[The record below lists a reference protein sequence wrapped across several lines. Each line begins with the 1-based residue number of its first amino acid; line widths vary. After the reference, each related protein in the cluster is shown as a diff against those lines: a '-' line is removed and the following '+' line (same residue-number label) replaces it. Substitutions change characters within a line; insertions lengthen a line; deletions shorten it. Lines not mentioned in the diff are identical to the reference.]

1 MKMNIP
7 ELRRNTQIPH
17 RLLKSF
23 DNTILFVH
31 EWSPDSSTNTA
42 ILILHGITAYSE
54 PYSEIAELLMRTGYQ
69 VFGLDLRGHGLS
81 DGNRGDYPSKKHL
94 LSDLKV
100 TIETFKSEY
109 DNLIILGH
117 SLGIVTG
124 MEILNNFPDMIDGI
138 IFLSGARQV
147 RPGAYPKK
155 SRLRTIKI
163 ILFSIIAPKKPVIKY
178 YREGMVGLDDPL
190 FNFKYSLRFLRV
202 LDSRK
207 MEMPEKIKIPL
218 LFGLGDQDELFSV
231 DDAKSFFEEFPA
243 KEKEFFII
251 EGAKHAEFPETIKD
265 SRLISWLQEF
275 FLVN

>member
-1 MKMNIP
+1 MKPNIP
-7 ELRRNTQIPH
+7 ELRKNTQNPH
-17 RLLKSF
+17 RLIKSF
-23 DNTILFVH
+23 DNNILFVR
-31 EWSPDSSTNTA
+31 EWVSDPSSKNA

-54 PYSEIAELLMRTGYQ
+54 PYSVFADILIKSGYH

-100 TIETFKSEY
+100 TIDTIKSEY
-109 DNLIILGH
+109 DNLILLGH

-124 MEILNNFPDMIDGI
+124 MEILNIFPDMIDGI

-147 RPGAYPKK
+147 RPGVYPKR
-155 SRLRTIKI
+155 SRLTTSK
-163 ILFSIIAPKKPVIKY
+163 ILFWSIIAPKKPVIKY

-207 MEMPEKIKIPL
+207 IEMPENISVPL

-231 DDAKSFFEEFPA
+231 DDAKVFFNEFPA
-243 KEKEFFII
+243 NEKEFFVI

-275 FLVN
+275 FPL